1 MILTK
6 GQILPSEE
14 QPQVIQSLSKQL
26 LETLQKPQT
35 LSTEKVI
42 QACDILAKK
51 VLHGDYDV
59 ILAPILSQLNVSH
72 DDFNDAAMLFT
83 KTALEEKIRIEL
95 GELQPLQAPVK
106 RSRHPLGVLFHIAA
120 GNVDGLPAYS
130 VLEGLLVG
138 NINLLKLPAGDQGLS
153 IFILHEL
160 IQIEPELTDY
170 IYVFDVPSTE
180 LASLKQLATFADA
193 VVVWGGDV
201 AVQATKELV
210 DSKTKVIAWGHKI
223 SFAYATTYATDEQLT
238 KLAQHIC
245 ETNQMFCSSCQGIYV
260 DTDSREEQ
268 DQFAKQ
274 FFHHLEK
281 VNHSYKPI
289 PLDRKARN
297 AIQLYDERLRQH
309 ETHHTLYLGQG
320 FSVISKESS
329 DLEGSYLFRNVWVKR
344 LPRHAIIE
352 TLKPHKNHLQTVG
365 LCVEQTERDEL
376 SHLFIQSGLVRITSP
391 ERMSKTILGGA
402 HDGTYPLREYSRI
415 VEIESV

>member
-1 MILTK
+1 MILAK
-6 GQILPSEE
+6 GKIYPNQE
-14 QPQVIQSLSKQL
+14 QDHVIQSLSKQL
-26 LETLQKPQT
+26 LETLQKPQILT
-35 LSTEKVI
+35 TEKVI

-51 VLHGDYDV
+51 VLHGDYEA
-59 ILAPILSQLNVSH
+59 ILAPMLSQLDVSH
-72 DDFNDAAMLFT
+72 TDFMDAVLLFT
-83 KTALEEKIRIEL
+83 KAALEEKVRMEL
-95 GELQPLQAPVK
+95 GRLDPLQGTAK

-153 IFILHEL
+153 VFILHEL
-160 IQIEPELTDY
+160 IQIEPELSDY

-180 LASLKQLATFADA
+180 LESLKQLAVLADA

-201 AVQATKELV
+201 AVQAAKDMV
-210 DSKTKVIAWGHKI
+210 DVKTKIIAWGHKI
-223 SFAYATTYATDEQLT
+223 SFAYATKNATDEQLT
-238 KLAQHIC
+238 QLAKHVC
-245 ETNQMFCSSCQGIYV
+245 ETNQLYCSSCQGIYI

-268 DQFAKQ
+268 DQFAKR

-320 FSVISKESS
+320 CSVISKDSS
-329 DLEGSYLFRNVWVKR
+329 ELEGSYLFRNVWVKR
-344 LPRHAIIE
+344 LPRTAIIE

-391 ERMSKTILGGA
+391 EGMSKTILGGA